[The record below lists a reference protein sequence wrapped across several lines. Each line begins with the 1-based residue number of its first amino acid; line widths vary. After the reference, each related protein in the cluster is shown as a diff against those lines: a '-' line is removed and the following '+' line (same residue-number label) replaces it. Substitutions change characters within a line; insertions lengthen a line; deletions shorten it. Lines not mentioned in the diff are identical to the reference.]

1 MTTYVAANTG
11 TPRESAAETWPQNMT
26 LMLTNEPIVSMVD
39 LQAWMRRSKPL
50 LCQFTLPPPPDIQDA
65 TSNTHS
71 YQKLFQYVTSKPFY
85 TVAAWTLPSGKHCNN
100 VIFVAL
106 NKIGLIGAFFPR
118 TGIPE
123 MPKPLPP
130 GSSQVDI
137 STRTPPMT
145 PEQREAV
152 LTQIKRRWDFQLQQF
167 RFLKMRLHTARGKQ
181 QHRSGDVL

>member
-1 MTTYVAANTG
+1 MSPLPSSLPGNNTT
-11 TPRESAAETWPQNMT
+11 PC
-26 LMLTNEPIVSMVD
+26 
-39 LQAWMRRSKPL
+39 LQ
-50 LCQFTLPPPPDIQDA
+50 
-65 TSNTHS
+65 
-71 YQKLFQYVTSKPFY
+71 Y

-130 GSSQVDI
+130 GSSQVDV

-152 LTQIKRRWDFQLQQF
+152 LIQIRRRWDFQLQQF
-167 RFLKMRLHTARGKQ
+167 RFLKTRLHTARGKQ
-181 QHRSGDVL
+181 QQHVTTQA